1 MEEFFQ
7 GEFPPFQFTERFI
20 GNKNI
25 FKVFDFFDCS
35 QTAEIA
41 VRIVGH
47 DQIDLSG
54 LKQFH
59 TFDGSLVGHLDMCV
73 WKFLVE
79 ALQIRDKKIAADRIT
94 GADAD
99 LSSGCG
105 RIHQLG
111 FSALD
116 QIHCWFYMAQQDLT
130 FRGELDSFGTPD
142 EKGLI
147 QLFFQS
153 FDRLAHCRLGDKELL
168 GSF

>member
-1 MEEFFQ
+1 
-7 GEFPPFQFTERFI
+7 
-20 GNKNI
+20 
-25 FKVFDFFDCS
+25 
-35 QTAEIA
+35 
-41 VRIVGH
+41 
-47 DQIDLSG
+47 
-54 LKQFH
+54 
-59 TFDGSLVGHLDMCV
+59 MCV